1 MHATGVAWLMT
12 GSSLDLTR
20 PTLAPKAPVTQRAS
34 LVRVSIAQPHPA
46 GPSDQPSGPIDGPID
61 GTMPSREPTPPQEPP
76 GQARFLPGGLPN
88 IVLPDVFVQ
97 GAQEVRVAAL
107 VEVDADGVAQS
118 VSVRGNP
125 GSPTEY
131 ADAVQQALSQTSF
144 EPSGPRSL
152 LCVRVRFDLVE
163 TRAEVTPQMDL
174 RMSQLERCQRWALEG
189 RSG

>member
-1 MHATGVAWLMT
+1 MLHATGVAWLMT
-12 GSSLDLTR
+12 GGSLDLAR
-20 PTLAPKAPVTQRAS
+20 PTLVPKAPVTHQAT
-34 LVRVSIAQPHPA
+34 LVRVSIAQPHPP
-46 GPSDQPSGPIDGPID
+46 GPSDQPSGPSDGA
-61 GTMPSREPTPPQEPP
+61 MPSSEPTPPLEPP

-97 GAQEVRVAAL
+97 GLQEVRVAAL
-107 VEVDADGVAQS
+107 VEVDAAGVAQS
-118 VSVRGNP
+118 VSVQGSP

-131 ADAVQQALSQTSF
+131 ADAVQQALSQASF

-174 RMSQLERCQRWALEG
+174 RMSKRQRCQRWALDG